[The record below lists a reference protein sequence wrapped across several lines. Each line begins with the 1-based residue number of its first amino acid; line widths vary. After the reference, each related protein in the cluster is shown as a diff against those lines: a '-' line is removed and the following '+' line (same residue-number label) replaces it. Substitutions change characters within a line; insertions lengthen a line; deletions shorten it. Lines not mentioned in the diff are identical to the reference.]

1 MDLFGTGIMSVK
13 LNTNLTIIAL
23 LVMNCCYAATARAE
37 ERVEFNT
44 DVLDA
49 SDRTR
54 IDLSRF
60 ATDNYVTPGDYL
72 LDIRINGQSIGQEKI
87 RYVESPDGN
96 RTQPCISG
104 DLLDKL
110 ALKEDARTQV
120 AQIYE
125 NCYSLQRL
133 SGAKLSNYAGVL
145 DITVPQAWM
154 KYNDLDWTPPERWD
168 EGIAGLIFDYSING
182 QLTRQF
188 SDNENYSAISGY
200 GQAGANIGGW
210 RMRGEYQ
217 TSYYSKPHQSNFDW
231 NQIYAYR
238 PLPMMAA
245 KLTLGEIYLN
255 SQVFDTLRFTGIN
268 LASDERMLPPAL
280 QGYAPEIHGI
290 ARSNAKVTVSQ
301 SGRVIYETTVPAGP
315 FNIQDLRSSVRGTLD
330 VRVEE
335 QDGSISMFQVNT
347 ANIPY
352 LTRPGYVRYNLSG
365 GTPSRYNH
373 SLKGPTFLSGD
384 FSWGISNAWSL
395 YGGLQSSGEAYT
407 ATSLGIG
414 RDLNAL
420 GALSIDATES
430 WSREPDGKRL
440 KGTSYKLSYAKTF
453 DEYNS
458 SITFAGYRFSQ
469 EDFRTMAQYLDER
482 YQGYDRVGREKQLYT
497 ITGSKTFWAGEAGKA
512 TTVFLTWTHQNYW
525 NQRSQDRYGLS
536 VGRVFRIGDIN
547 GITANLSAYRTDYK
561 GQKDDSISLSLSVPI
576 GDNKWAGLD
585 IQTNNGKTS
594 PMASYTDNSD
604 FNNLWRVRAGAS
616 QNSNASVDG
625 YYLHRS
631 QLAEIN
637 TNASYQQN
645 EFMALST
652 TLRGGFTATRHGAAM
667 HNSGATMNTARVMV
681 DTNGIGG
688 VPLNG
693 EKSRTNRFGIAVVP
707 DVVSYNSF
715 DTRVD
720 VDAMD
725 GDIEP
730 AKAISTSTLTEGA
743 IGYQAFG
750 MAKGMK
756 MMGTLR
762 LADNS
767 VPPFGAEIYNTDG
780 VSVAMV
786 LEDGKAWLAGINAN
800 ETLNVMWAGKQQ
812 CKVTIPPGVN
822 NGRSDTLLPCR

>member
-1 MDLFGTGIMSVK
+1 MSVK
-13 LNTNLTIIAL
+13 LKTHITMIAL
-23 LVMNCCYAATARAE
+23 LVMNSGYAATASAE
-37 ERVEFNT
+37 ESIEFNT

-49 SDRTR
+49 SERTQ

-72 LDIRINGQSIGQEKI
+72 LDIRINGQPVGQEKI
-87 RYVESPDGN
+87 RYIDAPEGK
-96 RTQPCISG
+96 RTLPCISG

-110 ALKEDARTQV
+110 ALKDDARAQVTQL
-120 AQIYE
+120 YE
-125 NCYSLQRL
+125 NCYSLQSL
-133 SGAKLSNYAGVL
+133 PGAKLSNYAGVL
-145 DITVPQAWM
+145 EITVPQAWM
-154 KYNDLDWTPPERWD
+154 KYNDPSWTPPERWD
-168 EGIAGLIFDYSING
+168 EGIAGLLFDYSLNG

-188 SDNENYSAISGY
+188 NGQENYSAVSGY

-210 RMRGEYQ
+210 RLRGEYRA
-217 TSYYSKPHQSNFDW
+217 SYSSQNHQFDFDW

-238 PLPMMAA
+238 PLPMIAA

-255 SQVFDTLRFTGIN
+255 SQVFDTVRFTGIN

-290 ARSNAKVTVSQ
+290 ARTNAKVTVSQ

-335 QDGSISMFQVNT
+335 QDGSVSTFQVNT

-352 LTRPGYVRYNLSG
+352 LTRPGYVRYNISG

-373 SLKGPTFLSGD
+373 KMQGPTFLSGD
-384 FSWGISNAWSL
+384 FSWGVSNAWSL
-395 YGGLQSSGEAYT
+395 YGGLQSSGEEYT
-407 ATSLGIG
+407 AASLGIG
-414 RDLNAL
+414 RDLYAF
-420 GALSIDATES
+420 GAISVDATES
-430 WSREPDGKRL
+430 WSRESDGKRL

-469 EDFRTMAQYLDER
+469 EDFRSMSQYLDER
-482 YQGYDRVGREKQLYT
+482 YQGYDHLGREKELYT
-497 ITGSKTFWAGEAGKA
+497 ITGNKTFWAGEAGKA

-525 NQRSQDRYGLS
+525 DKRSQDRYGMS
-536 VGRVFRIGDIN
+536 VGRSFRIGEIN
-547 GITANLSAYRTDYK
+547 GISANLSAYRTDYK
-561 GQKDDSISLSLSVPI
+561 GRKDDSISFSLSVPI

-604 FNNLWRVRAGAS
+604 YNNLWRIRAGAS
-616 QNSNASVDG
+616 QSGNASVDG
-625 YYLHRS
+625 YYQHRS

-645 EFMALST
+645 QYMALST

-667 HNSGATMNTARVMV
+667 HNSGATINTARVMV

-693 EKSRTNRFGIAVVP
+693 KKSRTNGYGIAVVP

-725 GDIEP
+725 SDVEP
-730 AKAISTSTLTEGA
+730 SKAISTTTLTEGA

-762 LADNS
+762 LADGS

-786 LEDGKAWLAGINAN
+786 LEDGQAWLAGGNAN
-800 ETLNVMWAGKQQ
+800 ETLNVMWGGKQQ
-812 CKVTIPPGVN
+812 CQVTIPPGAN
-822 NGRSDTLLPCR
+822 DGRANGFLPCR

>member
-1 MDLFGTGIMSVK
+1 MSVK
-13 LNTNLTIIAL
+13 LKTNLTIIAF
-23 LVMNCCYAATARAE
+23 LVMNCCYSATNSADKS
-37 ERVEFNT
+37 VEFNT

-72 LDIRINGQSIGQEKI
+72 LDIRVNGQQVDQEKI
-87 RYVESPDGN
+87 RYIEAPEGK
-96 RTQPCISG
+96 RTLPCISG

-110 ALKEDARTQV
+110 ALKEDARAKVTQL
-120 AQIYE
+120 YE
-125 NCYSLQRL
+125 NCYALQSLP
-133 SGAKLSNYAGVL
+133 GTKLSNYAGVL
-145 DITVPQAWM
+145 EISVPQAWM
-154 KYNDLDWTPPERWD
+154 KYNDPSWTPPERWD
-168 EGIAGLIFDYSING
+168 AGIPGLIFDYSLNG

-188 SDNENYSAISGY
+188 DNHDNYSSLSGY

-210 RMRGEYQ
+210 RLRGEYQ
-217 TSYYSKPHQSNFDW
+217 TSYYSQDHQFDFDW

-245 KLTLGEIYLN
+245 KMTLGEIYLN
-255 SQVFDTLRFTGIN
+255 SQVFDTVRFTGIN
-268 LASDERMLPPAL
+268 IASDERMLPPAL

-290 ARSNAKVTVSQ
+290 ARTNAKVTVSQ

-335 QDGSISMFQVNT
+335 QDGSVSSFQVNT

-352 LTRPGYVRYNLSG
+352 LTRPGYVRYNISG
-365 GTPSRYNH
+365 GTPSLYNH
-373 SLKGPTFLSGD
+373 KLQGPTFLSGD
-384 FSWGISNAWSL
+384 FSWGVSNAWSL
-395 YGGLQSSGEAYT
+395 YGGLQSSGEEYT
-407 ATSLGIG
+407 ATSVGIG
-414 RDLNAL
+414 RDLSAL
-420 GALSIDATES
+420 GAISFDATES
-430 WSREPDGKRL
+430 WSRTPEGDRL

-453 DEYNS
+453 DEYS
-458 SITFAGYRFSQ
+458 SAITFAGYRFTE
-469 EDFRTMAQYLDER
+469 EDFRSMAQYLDER
-482 YQGYDRVGREKQLYT
+482 YQGYDHIGREKQLYT
-497 ITGSKTFWAGEAGKA
+497 ITGNKTFWADDPSKA

-525 NQRSQDRYGLS
+525 DQRSQDRYGLS
-536 VGRVFRIGDIN
+536 VGRSFRIGNIS
-547 GITANLSAYRTDYK
+547 GITANLSAYRTDYE
-561 GQKDDSISLSLSVPI
+561 GSKDDSISFSVSVPV

-585 IQTNNGKTS
+585 VQTNNGKTS

-604 FNNLWRVRAGAS
+604 YNNLWRIRAGAS
-616 QNSNASVDG
+616 QSGNASMDG
-625 YYLHRS
+625 YYQRRT

-645 EFMALST
+645 EYMSLST

-693 EKSRTNRFGIAVVP
+693 EKSRTNSFGIAVVP

-725 GDIEP
+725 SDIEP
-730 AKAISTSTLTEGA
+730 SKAISTTTLTEGA

-767 VPPFGAEIYNTDG
+767 FPPFGAEVYNTDG

-786 LEDGKAWLAGINAN
+786 LEDGKAWLAGVNDD
-800 ETLNVMWAGKQQ
+800 EVLNVMWGGKQQ
-812 CKVTIPPGVN
+812 CKITIPPDAN
-822 NGRSDTLLPCR
+822 DGRSDMLLPCR

>member
-1 MDLFGTGIMSVK
+1 M
-13 LNTNLTIIAL
+13 
-23 LVMNCCYAATARAE
+23 
-37 ERVEFNT
+37 
-44 DVLDA
+44 
-49 SDRTR
+49 
-54 IDLSRF
+54 
-60 ATDNYVTPGDYL
+60 
-72 LDIRINGQSIGQEKI
+72 LDIRINGQPVGQEKI
-87 RYVESPDGN
+87 RYIEAPEGK
-96 RTQPCISG
+96 RTLPCISG

-110 ALKEDARTQV
+110 ALKDEARVRVTQL
-120 AQIYE
+120 YE
-125 NCYSLQRL
+125 NCYSLQSL
-133 SGAKLSNYAGVL
+133 PGAKLSNYAGVL
-145 DITVPQAWM
+145 EITVPQAWM
-154 KYNDLDWTPPERWD
+154 KYNDPNWTPPERWD
-168 EGIAGLIFDYSING
+168 EGIAGLLFDYSLNG

-188 SDNENYSAISGY
+188 NGQENYSAVSGY

-210 RMRGEYQ
+210 RLRGEYQ
-217 TSYYSKPHQSNFDW
+217 TSYYSQNHQFDFDW

-238 PLPMMAA
+238 PLPMIAA

-255 SQVFDTLRFTGIN
+255 SQVFDTVRFTGVN

-290 ARSNAKVTVSQ
+290 ARTNAKVTVSQ

-335 QDGSISMFQVNT
+335 QDGSVSTFQVNT

-352 LTRPGYVRYNLSG
+352 LTRPGYVRYNISG

-373 SLKGPTFLSGD
+373 KMQGPTFLSGD
-384 FSWGISNAWSL
+384 FSWGVSNAWAL
-395 YGGLQSSGEAYT
+395 YGGLQSSGEEYT
-407 ATSLGIG
+407 AASLGIG
-414 RDLNAL
+414 RDLYAF
-420 GALSIDATES
+420 GAISVDATES
-430 WSREPDGKRL
+430 WSREPDGNRL

-469 EDFRTMAQYLDER
+469 EDFRSMSQYLDER
-482 YQGYDRVGREKQLYT
+482 YQGYDPIGREKALYT
-497 ITGSKTFWAGEAGKA
+497 ITGNKTFWAGEAGKA

-525 NQRSQDRYGLS
+525 DKRSQDRYGMS
-536 VGRVFRIGDIN
+536 VGRAFRIGEIN

-561 GQKDDSISLSLSVPI
+561 GRKDDSISFSLSVPI

-604 FNNLWRVRAGAS
+604 YNNLWRIRAGAS
-616 QNSNASVDG
+616 QSGNASVDG
-625 YYLHRS
+625 YYQHRS

-637 TNASYQQN
+637 TNASYQQSQY
-645 EFMALST
+645 MALST

-667 HNSGATMNTARVMV
+667 HNSGATINTARVMV

-693 EKSRTNRFGIAVVP
+693 KKSRTNGYGIAVVP

-725 GDIEP
+725 SDIEP
-730 AKAISTSTLTEGA
+730 SKAISTTTLTEGA

-762 LADNS
+762 LADGN
-767 VPPFGAEIYNTDG
+767 VPPFGAEIYNPDG

-786 LEDGKAWLAGINAN
+786 LEDGQAWLAGVNAN
-800 ETLNVMWAGKQQ
+800 ETLNVMWGGKQQ
-812 CKVTIPPGVN
+812 CQVTIPPGAN
-822 NGRSDTLLPCR
+822 NGSANALLPCR

>member
-1 MDLFGTGIMSVK
+1 MSVTLK
-13 LNTNLTIIAL
+13 TKITIIAL
-23 LVMNCCYAATARAE
+23 QVMSLCYATTAYADE
-37 ERVEFNT
+37 SVEFNT

-49 SDRTR
+49 ADRSR

-60 ATDNYVTPGDYL
+60 STDNYVTPGDYL
-72 LDIRINGQSIGQEKI
+72 LDIRINGQPVGQEKI
-87 RYVESPDGN
+87 RYIDAPEGKS
-96 RTQPCISG
+96 TMPCITG
-104 DLLDKL
+104 DLLSKL
-110 ALKEDARTQV
+110 ALKEEARLKVEQRF
-120 AQIYE
+120 E
-125 NCYSLQRL
+125 NCYTLQSLP
-133 SGAKLSNYAGVL
+133 GATVSNYAGVL
-145 DITVPQAWM
+145 EITVPQAWM
-154 KYNDLDWTPPERWD
+154 KYNDPDWTPPERWD
-168 EGIAGLIFDYSING
+168 QGIAGFIFDYSLNG

-188 SDNENYSAISGY
+188 DHSDNYSSLSGY
-200 GQAGANIGGW
+200 GQAGMNIGAW
-210 RMRGEYQ
+210 RFRGEYQ
-217 TSYYSKPHQSNFDW
+217 TSYYSDNHQFDFDW
-231 NQIYAYR
+231 NQLYAYR

-255 SQVFDTLRFTGIN
+255 SQVFDTLRFTGVN

-280 QGYAPEIHGI
+280 QGYAPEIHGL

-301 SGRVIYETTVPAGP
+301 SGRVIYGTTVPAGP
-315 FNIQDLRSSVRGTLD
+315 FNIQDLRSSVRGVLD

-335 QDGSISMFQVNT
+335 QDGSVSTFQVNT

-352 LTRPGYVRYNLSG
+352 LTRPGYVRYNVSG
-365 GTPSRYNH
+365 GAPSRYNH
-373 SLKGPTFLSGD
+373 KIQGPAFLSGD

-395 YGGLQSSGEAYT
+395 YGGLQSSGREYT

-414 RDLNAL
+414 RDLSIL

-430 WSREPDGKRL
+430 WSRRPDGRRL

-453 DEYNS
+453 EEYNS
-458 SITFAGYRFSQ
+458 AITFAGYRFSQ

-482 YQGYDRVGREKQLYT
+482 YQGYDHLGREKELYT
-497 ITGSKTFWAGEAGKA
+497 ITGNKTFWADEPGKA
-512 TTVFLTWTHQNYW
+512 TTVFITYTHQNYW
-525 NQRSQDRYGLS
+525 DRRSQDRYGFA
-536 VGRVFRIGDIN
+536 VGRSFRIGEIS
-547 GITANLSAYRTDYK
+547 GISANLSAYRTEYK
-561 GQKDDSISLSLSVPI
+561 GRRDDSIAFSVSVPI

-604 FNNLWRVRAGAS
+604 YNNLWRIRAGAS
-616 QNSNASVDG
+616 QSGNASADG
-625 YYLHRS
+625 YYQHRS

-645 EFMALST
+645 EYMAIGT
-652 TLRGGFTATRHGAAM
+652 TLRGGFTATRHGAAL

-693 EKSRTNRFGIAVVP
+693 ERSRTNSAGIAVVP

-730 AKAISTSTLTEGA
+730 SKAISTTTLTEGA

-750 MAKGMK
+750 MAKGIK

-762 LADNS
+762 LADGS
-767 VPPFGAEIYNTDG
+767 EPPFGAEVYNGDG

-786 LEDGKAWLAGINAN
+786 MENGQAWLAGVNPD
-800 ETLNVMWAGKQQ
+800 ETLNVMWGGKKQ
-812 CKVTIPPGVN
+812 CQVTIPPGIT
-822 NGRSDTLLPCR
+822 GQQADTLLPCRR

>member
-1 MDLFGTGIMSVK
+1 MKIMSVK
-13 LNTNLTIIAL
+13 LKTKITIIAL
-23 LVMNCCYAATARAE
+23 HVMSCCYAAPVWAE
-37 ERVEFNT
+37 ESVEFNT

-49 SDRTR
+49 ADRTR

-60 ATDNYVTPGDYL
+60 ATDNYITPGDYL
-72 LDIRINGQSIGQEKI
+72 LDIRINGQQVGQEKI
-87 RYVESPDGN
+87 RYIEAPEGK
-96 RTQPCISG
+96 RTIPCITG

-110 ALKEDARTQV
+110 ALKEDARQQVTQLY
-120 AQIYE
+120 Q
-125 NCYSLQRL
+125 NCYVLQSLPG
-133 SGAKLSNYAGVL
+133 SKLTNYAGVL
-145 DITVPQAWM
+145 DISVPQAWM
-154 KYNDLDWTPPERWD
+154 KYNDPDWTPPERWD
-168 EGIAGLIFDYSING
+168 DGVAGLIFDYSLNG
-182 QLTRQF
+182 QITRQF
-188 SDNENYSAISGY
+188 TDYKNYSSLSGY

-210 RMRGEYQ
+210 RVRGEYQ
-217 TSYYSKPHQSNFDW
+217 TSYYSQNHQFDFDW

-255 SQVFDTLRFTGIN
+255 SQVFDTVRFTGIN

-280 QGYAPEIHGI
+280 QGYAPEVHGI
-290 ARSNAKVTVSQ
+290 ARTNAKVTVSQ
-301 SGRVIYETTVPAGP
+301 NGRIIYETTVPAGP
-315 FNIQDLRSSVRGTLD
+315 FNLQDLRSSVRGTLD

-335 QDGSISMFQVNT
+335 QDGSVSTFQVNT

-373 SLKGPTFLSGD
+373 KVQGPTFLSGD
-384 FSWGISNAWSL
+384 FSWGVSNAWSL
-395 YGGLQSSGEAYT
+395 YGGMQSSGEEYT
-407 ATSLGIG
+407 AASLGIG
-414 RDLNAL
+414 RDLNLL
-420 GALSIDATES
+420 GALSVDATES
-430 WSREPDGKRL
+430 WSRTPEGERK

-453 DEYNS
+453 DEYHS

-482 YQGYDRVGREKQLYT
+482 YEGYDHLGREKELYT
-497 ITGSKTFWAGEAGKA
+497 ITGNKTFWADEPGKA

-525 NQRSQDRYGLS
+525 DKRSQDRYGMS
-536 VGRVFRIGDIN
+536 VGRSFRIGEIN

-561 GQKDDSISLSLSVPI
+561 GSKDDSISFSLSVPV
-576 GDNKWAGLD
+576 GDNRWAGLD
-585 IQTNNGKTS
+585 VQTNNGKTS

-604 FNNLWRVRAGAS
+604 YNNLWRIRAGAS
-616 QNSNASVDG
+616 QKGNVSVDG
-625 YYLHRS
+625 YYNHRS
-631 QLAEIN
+631 QVAEIN
-637 TNASYQQN
+637 TNASYRQN
-645 EFMALST
+645 EYMALST
-652 TLRGGFTATRHGAAM
+652 TLRGGFTATRHGAAI
-667 HNSGATMNTARVMV
+667 HNSGATLNTARIMV

-730 AKAISTSTLTEGA
+730 SKAISTTTLTEGA

-767 VPPFGAEIYNTDG
+767 VPPFGAEVYNADG
-780 VSVAMV
+780 ISVAMV
-786 LEDGKAWLAGINAN
+786 LEDGKAWLAGVNPD
-800 ETLNVMWAGKQQ
+800 ETLSVMWGGKQQ
-812 CKVTIPPGVN
+812 CKITIPSGAT
-822 NGRSDTLLPCR
+822 NGRADILLPCR